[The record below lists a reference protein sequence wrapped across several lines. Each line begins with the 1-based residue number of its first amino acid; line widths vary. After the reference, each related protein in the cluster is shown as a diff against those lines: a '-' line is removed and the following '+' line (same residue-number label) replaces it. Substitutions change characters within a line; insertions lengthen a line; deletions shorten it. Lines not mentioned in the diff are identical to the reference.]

1 MQSVS
6 KTYQS
11 RHPLLSTSK
20 PAVRIMDSLESKDD
34 SLEREGQMLDMVN
47 RVQMFQ
53 IAAAKAN
60 NSLVAKNKQPVF
72 NLNIA

>member
-1 MQSVS
+1 
-6 KTYQS
+6 
-11 RHPLLSTSK
+11 
-20 PAVRIMDSLESKDD
+20 MDSLESKDD